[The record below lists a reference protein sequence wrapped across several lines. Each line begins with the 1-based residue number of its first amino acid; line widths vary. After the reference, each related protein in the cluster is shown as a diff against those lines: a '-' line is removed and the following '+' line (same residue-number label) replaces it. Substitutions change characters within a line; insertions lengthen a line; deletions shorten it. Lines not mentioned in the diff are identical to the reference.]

1 MLGTPLFDFSIF
13 VYLEQWMLYEFIQI
27 FSKFKK
33 IVIIYHMIKV
43 LTKYYIYIYCCAS
56 LLSSSDKPFPAL
68 IRSKQV

>member
-1 MLGTPLFDFSIF
+1 M
-13 VYLEQWMLYEFIQI
+13 
-27 FSKFKK
+27 
-33 IVIIYHMIKV
+33 VIIYHIIKV